1 MPSSYRIEESDISA
15 VSVRGR
21 ERTLQGTV
29 AENQQVFDDLGEMI
43 AEKFNNFVD
52 YVEMSTGTTIDDEVI
67 EFFEDMG
74 WVPEN

>member
-1 MPSSYRIEESDISA
+1 MADSYKIEQSDIAA

-43 AEKFNNFVD
+43 CEKFNAFVD
-52 YVEMSTGTTIDDEVI
+52 HVETDTGTTIDEEVI
-67 EFFEDMG
+67 EYYEDMG
-74 WVPEN
+74 WVPDN